1 MEEHQEA
8 GKESKPSCTSL
19 NLQGDS
25 SLQVEI
31 SDAVSERDKV
41 KFTVQTKS
49 CLPHFAQ
56 TEFSVVRLHEEFIWL
71 HDAYVENEDY
81 AGLIIPPAPP
91 RPDFEASREKL
102 QKLGEGDS
110 SVTREEFA
118 KMKQELEAEYL
129 AIFKKTVAMH
139 EVFLQRLAAHPT
151 LRRDHNFF
159 VFLEYGQ
166 DLSVRGKNRK
176 ELLGGFLRNIVKSAD
191 EALITGMSGLKEV
204 DEFFEH
210 ERTFL
215 LEYHPRIRDAC
226 LRADR
231 VMHSH
236 KCTQGPGAPGFH
248 TPSPQR
254 SYSSGEG
261 TENALP
267 MATNTSGGLDVQG
280 KGLMEASPPAGLAD
294 DYIPISAALS
304 SLGTQEVNQLKMSFL
319 KLAELFER
327 LRKLEGR
334 VASDQDLKLS
344 DMLRYY
350 TRDSQAAK
358 VRGGPRAELVPGG
371 QSLYPEASGTG
382 EGGQAGKG
390 QGQGSCAPAGPRTC
404 CTGGFGRWPTTR
416 TPARHWTR
424 RAPGTGRCGPL
435 RATSSC
441 AASASNAF
449 LTQPSRVRPAA
460 LEPLPLGCPPCQG
473 PHASPLQS
481 SWTSSPAA
489 SPPSARIL
497 SSWRSWSSNMQRP
510 APCFCGTP
518 LSSSKGNLRAT
529 GACSGA
535 SRDEPPSPPTTGATS
550 QAPRPLGAGPTPC
563 PQVPGPARGQGSMG
577 TIPGH
582 R

>member
-1 MEEHQEA
+1 M
-8 GKESKPSCTSL
+8 L
-19 NLQGDS
+19 VDLQGDS

-56 TEFSVVRLHEEFIWL
+56 TEFSVVRQHEEFIWL
-71 HDAYVENEDY
+71 HDAYVENEEY

-110 SVTREEFA
+110 SISREEFA

-204 DEFFEH
+204 DDFFEH

-215 LEYHPRIRDAC
+215 LEYHTRIRDAC

-231 VMHSH
+231 VMRSH
-236 KCTQGPGAPGFH
+236 KC
-248 TPSPQR
+248 
-254 SYSSGEG
+254 
-261 TENALP
+261 
-267 MATNTSGGLDVQG
+267 
-280 KGLMEASPPAGLAD
+280 LAD

-304 SLGTQEVNQLKMSFL
+304 RLGTQEVPFPLPTFL
-319 KLAELFER
+319 TQ
-327 LRKLEGR
+327 KLEGR
-334 VASDQDLKLS
+334 VASDEDLKLS

-350 TRDSQAAK
+350 ARDSQAAK
-358 VRGGPRAELVPGG
+358 DL
-371 QSLYPEASGTG
+371 LY
-382 EGGQAGKG
+382 
-390 QGQGSCAPAGPRTC
+390 
-404 CTGGFGRWPTTR
+404 
-416 TPARHWTR
+416 R
-424 RAPGTGRCGPL
+424 RL
-435 RATSSC
+435 RAL
-441 AASASNAF
+441 ADYENANKA
-449 LTQPSRVRPAA
+449 LDRARTRNREVRPAESHQQLCCQRFERLSDSAKQELMDFKSRRVSSFRKNLIELAELELKHAKASTLLLRNTLVA
-460 LEPLPLGCPPCQG
+460 L
-473 PHASPLQS
+473 
-481 SWTSSPAA
+481 
-489 SPPSARIL
+489 
-497 SSWRSWSSNMQRP
+497 
-510 APCFCGTP
+510 
-518 LSSSKGNLRAT
+518 KGK
-529 GACSGA
+529 
-535 SRDEPPSPPTTGATS
+535 P
-550 QAPRPLGAGPTPC
+550 
-563 PQVPGPARGQGSMG
+563 
-577 TIPGH
+577 
-582 R
+582 

>member
-8 GKESKPSCTSL
+8 GKESKPSCASL

-236 KCTQGPGAPGFH
+236 KC
-248 TPSPQR
+248 
-254 SYSSGEG
+254 
-261 TENALP
+261 
-267 MATNTSGGLDVQG
+267 
-280 KGLMEASPPAGLAD
+280 LAD

-371 QSLYPEASGTG
+371 RWDWGGRAGRPGPGILCTCRPQDLLYRRLRALADYENASKALDKARTRNR
-382 EGGQAGKG
+382 EVRAAESHQQLCCQRFERLSDSAKQGKAR
-390 QGQGSCAPAGPRTC
+390 GSGAPA
-404 CTGGFGRWPTTR
+404 TGLPTL
-416 TPARHWTR
+416 
-424 RAPGTGRCGPL
+424 PG
-435 RATSSC
+435 S
-441 AASASNAF
+441 
-449 LTQPSRVRPAA
+449 
-460 LEPLPLGCPPCQG
+460 PC
-473 PHASPLQS
+473 L
-481 SWTSSPAA
+481 SSPELMDFKSRRVSSFRKNLVELAELELKHAKA
-489 SPPSARIL
+489 STLLLRNTLVIL
-497 SSWRSWSSNMQRP
+497 
-510 APCFCGTP
+510 
-518 LSSSKGNLRAT
+518 KG
-529 GACSGA
+529 
-535 SRDEPPSPPTTGATS
+535 EP
-550 QAPRPLGAGPTPC
+550 
-563 PQVPGPARGQGSMG
+563 
-577 TIPGH
+577 
-582 R
+582 

>member
-1 MEEHQEA
+1 MEEHREA
-8 GKESKPSCTSL
+8 GKESKPSSMSVD
-19 NLQGDS
+19 LQGDS

-49 CLPHFAQ
+49 CVPHFAQ
-56 TEFSVVRLHEEFIWL
+56 TEFSVVRHHEEFIWL
-71 HDAYVENEDY
+71 HNAYVENEEY
-81 AGLIIPPAPP
+81 AGLIREDFQLCPSLEQIPPAPP

-110 SVTREEFA
+110 SITREEFA
-118 KMKQELEAEYL
+118 KMKEELEAEYL

-204 DEFFEH
+204 DDFFEH

-215 LEYHPRIRDAC
+215 LEYHTRIRDAC

-236 KCTQGPGAPGFH
+236 KC
-248 TPSPQR
+248 
-254 SYSSGEG
+254 
-261 TENALP
+261 
-267 MATNTSGGLDVQG
+267 
-280 KGLMEASPPAGLAD
+280 LAD

-304 SLGTQEVNQLKMSFL
+304 SLGTQEVNQLKTSFL

-334 VASDQDLKLS
+334 VASDEDLKLS

-350 TRDSQAAK
+350 VRDSQAAK
-358 VRGGPRAELVPGG
+358 DLLYRRLRALADYENANKALDKARTRNREVRTAESHQQLCCQRFERLSDSAKQELMDFRSRRVSSFRKNLMELAELE
-371 QSLYPEASGTG
+371 LKHAKASTLLLRNTLVIL
-382 EGGQAGKG
+382 KG
-390 QGQGSCAPAGPRTC
+390 DP
-404 CTGGFGRWPTTR
+404 
-416 TPARHWTR
+416 
-424 RAPGTGRCGPL
+424 
-435 RATSSC
+435 
-441 AASASNAF
+441 
-449 LTQPSRVRPAA
+449 
-460 LEPLPLGCPPCQG
+460 
-473 PHASPLQS
+473 
-481 SWTSSPAA
+481 
-489 SPPSARIL
+489 
-497 SSWRSWSSNMQRP
+497 
-510 APCFCGTP
+510 
-518 LSSSKGNLRAT
+518 
-529 GACSGA
+529 
-535 SRDEPPSPPTTGATS
+535 
-550 QAPRPLGAGPTPC
+550 
-563 PQVPGPARGQGSMG
+563 
-577 TIPGH
+577 
-582 R
+582 

>member
-8 GKESKPSCTSL
+8 GKESKPSCASL

-236 KCTQGPGAPGFH
+236 KC
-248 TPSPQR
+248 
-254 SYSSGEG
+254 
-261 TENALP
+261 
-267 MATNTSGGLDVQG
+267 
-280 KGLMEASPPAGLAD
+280 LAE

-358 VRGGPRAELVPGG
+358 DLLYRRLRALADYENASKALDKARTRNREVRAAESHQQLCCQRFERLSDSAKQGKARGSGAPATGLPTLPGSPCLSSPELMDFKSRRVSSFRKNLVELAELE
-371 QSLYPEASGTG
+371 LKHAKASTLLLRNTLVILKG
-382 EGGQAGKG
+382 E
-390 QGQGSCAPAGPRTC
+390 P
-404 CTGGFGRWPTTR
+404 
-416 TPARHWTR
+416 
-424 RAPGTGRCGPL
+424 
-435 RATSSC
+435 
-441 AASASNAF
+441 
-449 LTQPSRVRPAA
+449 
-460 LEPLPLGCPPCQG
+460 
-473 PHASPLQS
+473 
-481 SWTSSPAA
+481 
-489 SPPSARIL
+489 
-497 SSWRSWSSNMQRP
+497 
-510 APCFCGTP
+510 
-518 LSSSKGNLRAT
+518 
-529 GACSGA
+529 
-535 SRDEPPSPPTTGATS
+535 
-550 QAPRPLGAGPTPC
+550 
-563 PQVPGPARGQGSMG
+563 
-577 TIPGH
+577 
-582 R
+582 

>member
-1 MEEHQEA
+1 M
-8 GKESKPSCTSL
+8 L
-19 NLQGDS
+19 VDLQGDS

-56 TEFSVVRLHEEFIWL
+56 TEFSVVRQHEEFIWL
-71 HDAYVENEDY
+71 HDAYVENEEY

-110 SVTREEFA
+110 SISREEFA

-204 DEFFEH
+204 DDFFEH

-215 LEYHPRIRDAC
+215 LEYHTRIRDAC

-231 VMHSH
+231 VMRSH
-236 KCTQGPGAPGFH
+236 KC
-248 TPSPQR
+248 
-254 SYSSGEG
+254 
-261 TENALP
+261 
-267 MATNTSGGLDVQG
+267 
-280 KGLMEASPPAGLAD
+280 LAD

-304 SLGTQEVNQLKMSFL
+304 
-319 KLAELFER
+319 R
-327 LRKLEGR
+327 LPLTTTLPPSPCKLEGR
-334 VASDQDLKLS
+334 VASDEDLKLS

-350 TRDSQAAK
+350 ARDSQAAK
-358 VRGGPRAELVPGG
+358 DL
-371 QSLYPEASGTG
+371 LY
-382 EGGQAGKG
+382 
-390 QGQGSCAPAGPRTC
+390 
-404 CTGGFGRWPTTR
+404 
-416 TPARHWTR
+416 R
-424 RAPGTGRCGPL
+424 RL
-435 RATSSC
+435 RAL
-441 AASASNAF
+441 ADYENANKA
-449 LTQPSRVRPAA
+449 LDRARTRNREVRPAESHQQLCCQRFERLSDSAKQELMDFKSRRVSSFRKNLIELAELELKHAKASTLLLRNTLVA
-460 LEPLPLGCPPCQG
+460 L
-473 PHASPLQS
+473 
-481 SWTSSPAA
+481 
-489 SPPSARIL
+489 
-497 SSWRSWSSNMQRP
+497 
-510 APCFCGTP
+510 
-518 LSSSKGNLRAT
+518 KGK
-529 GACSGA
+529 
-535 SRDEPPSPPTTGATS
+535 P
-550 QAPRPLGAGPTPC
+550 
-563 PQVPGPARGQGSMG
+563 
-577 TIPGH
+577 
-582 R
+582 

>member
-1 MEEHQEA
+1 MEEHLEA
-8 GKESKPSCTSL
+8 GKESKPSSMSPD
-19 NLQGDS
+19 LQGDS
-25 SLQVEI
+25 SLLVEI

-49 CLPHFAQ
+49 CVPHFAQ
-56 TEFSVVRLHEEFIWL
+56 TEFSVVRHHEEFIWL
-71 HDAYVENEDY
+71 HNAYVENEEY

-110 SVTREEFA
+110 SITREEFA
-118 KMKQELEAEYL
+118 KMKEELEAEYL

-204 DEFFEH
+204 DDFFEH

-215 LEYHPRIRDAC
+215 LEYHTRIRDAC

-236 KCTQGPGAPGFH
+236 KC
-248 TPSPQR
+248 
-254 SYSSGEG
+254 
-261 TENALP
+261 
-267 MATNTSGGLDVQG
+267 
-280 KGLMEASPPAGLAD
+280 LAD

-304 SLGTQEVNQLKMSFL
+304 SLGTQEVNQLKTSFL

-334 VASDQDLKLS
+334 VASDEDLKLS

-350 TRDSQAAK
+350 LRDSQAAK
-358 VRGGPRAELVPGG
+358 DLLYRRLRALADYENANKALDKARTRNREVRTAESHQQLCCQRFERLSDSAKQGKPHGPGAPATALLTLPGSPFLSSPELMDFRSRRVSSFRKNLIELAELELKHAKVSPPASP
-371 QSLYPEASGTG
+371 SLLA
-382 EGGQAGKG
+382 
-390 QGQGSCAPAGPRTC
+390 
-404 CTGGFGRWPTTR
+404 
-416 TPARHWTR
+416 
-424 RAPGTGRCGPL
+424 
-435 RATSSC
+435 
-441 AASASNAF
+441 AF
-449 LTQPSRVRPAA
+449 LASHRWASR
-460 LEPLPLGCPPCQG
+460 
-473 PHASPLQS
+473 
-481 SWTSSPAA
+481 
-489 SPPSARIL
+489 
-497 SSWRSWSSNMQRP
+497 
-510 APCFCGTP
+510 P
-518 LSSSKGNLRAT
+518 LSSVLAHG
-529 GACSGA
+529 GCG
-535 SRDEPPSPPTTGATS
+535 G
-550 QAPRPLGAGPTPC
+550 
-563 PQVPGPARGQGSMG
+563 ARGGRSGCQEQPQLFKTTVPHFGSG
-577 TIPGH
+577 PFPSVIGSEASINGSCYC
-582 R
+582 

>member
-236 KCTQGPGAPGFH
+236 KC
-248 TPSPQR
+248 
-254 SYSSGEG
+254 
-261 TENALP
+261 
-267 MATNTSGGLDVQG
+267 
-280 KGLMEASPPAGLAD
+280 LAE

-518 LSSSKGNLRAT
+518 LSSSKGSLRAT
-529 GACSGA
+529 GVCSGA

>member
-1 MEEHQEA
+1 M
-8 GKESKPSCTSL
+8 SPD
-19 NLQGDS
+19 LQGDS

-49 CLPHFAQ
+49 CVPHLAR
-56 TEFSVVRLHEEFIWL
+56 TEFSVVRHHEEFIWL
-71 HDAYVENEDY
+71 HNAYVENEEY

-110 SVTREEFA
+110 SITREEFA
-118 KMKQELEAEYL
+118 KMKEELEAEYL

-204 DEFFEH
+204 DDFFEH

-215 LEYHPRIRDAC
+215 LEYHTRIRDAC

-236 KCTQGPGAPGFH
+236 KC
-248 TPSPQR
+248 
-254 SYSSGEG
+254 
-261 TENALP
+261 
-267 MATNTSGGLDVQG
+267 
-280 KGLMEASPPAGLAD
+280 LAD

-304 SLGTQEVNQLKMSFL
+304 SLGTQEVNQLKTSFL

-334 VASDQDLKLS
+334 VASDEDLKLS

-350 TRDSQAAK
+350 LRDSQAAK
-358 VRGGPRAELVPGG
+358 DLLYRRLRALADYENANKALDKARTRNREVRTAESHQQLCCQRFERLSDSAKQGKPHGPGAPATALLTLPGSPFLSSPELMDFRSRRVSSFRKNLIELAELELKHAKVSPPASP
-371 QSLYPEASGTG
+371 SLLA
-382 EGGQAGKG
+382 
-390 QGQGSCAPAGPRTC
+390 
-404 CTGGFGRWPTTR
+404 
-416 TPARHWTR
+416 
-424 RAPGTGRCGPL
+424 
-435 RATSSC
+435 
-441 AASASNAF
+441 AF
-449 LTQPSRVRPAA
+449 LASHRWASR
-460 LEPLPLGCPPCQG
+460 
-473 PHASPLQS
+473 
-481 SWTSSPAA
+481 
-489 SPPSARIL
+489 
-497 SSWRSWSSNMQRP
+497 
-510 APCFCGTP
+510 P
-518 LSSSKGNLRAT
+518 LSSVLAHG
-529 GACSGA
+529 GCG
-535 SRDEPPSPPTTGATS
+535 G
-550 QAPRPLGAGPTPC
+550 
-563 PQVPGPARGQGSMG
+563 ARGEVRLPGAAPAVQDHSSPFWIR
-577 TIPGH
+577 TIPFCH
-582 R
+582 W

>member
-1 MEEHQEA
+1 MEEHREA
-8 GKESKPSCTSL
+8 GKESKPSSMSVD
-19 NLQGDS
+19 LQGDS

-49 CLPHFAQ
+49 CVPHFAQ
-56 TEFSVVRLHEEFIWL
+56 TEFSVVRHHEEFIWL
-71 HDAYVENEDY
+71 HNAYVENEEY
-81 AGLIIPPAPP
+81 AGLIREDFQLCPSLEQIPPAPP

-110 SVTREEFA
+110 SITREEFA
-118 KMKQELEAEYL
+118 KMKEELEAEYL

-204 DEFFEH
+204 DDFFEH

-215 LEYHPRIRDAC
+215 LEYHTRIRDAC

-236 KCTQGPGAPGFH
+236 KC
-248 TPSPQR
+248 
-254 SYSSGEG
+254 
-261 TENALP
+261 
-267 MATNTSGGLDVQG
+267 
-280 KGLMEASPPAGLAD
+280 LAD

-304 SLGTQEVNQLKMSFL
+304 SLGTQEVNQLKTSFL

-334 VASDQDLKLS
+334 VASDEDLKLS

-350 TRDSQAAK
+350 VCDSQAAK
-358 VRGGPRAELVPGG
+358 DLLYRRLRALADYENANKALDKARTRNREVRTAESHQQLCCQRFERLSDSAKQELMDFRSRRVSSFRKNLMELAELE
-371 QSLYPEASGTG
+371 LKHAKASTLLLRNTLVILKG
-382 EGGQAGKG
+382 E
-390 QGQGSCAPAGPRTC
+390 P
-404 CTGGFGRWPTTR
+404 
-416 TPARHWTR
+416 
-424 RAPGTGRCGPL
+424 
-435 RATSSC
+435 
-441 AASASNAF
+441 
-449 LTQPSRVRPAA
+449 
-460 LEPLPLGCPPCQG
+460 
-473 PHASPLQS
+473 
-481 SWTSSPAA
+481 
-489 SPPSARIL
+489 
-497 SSWRSWSSNMQRP
+497 
-510 APCFCGTP
+510 
-518 LSSSKGNLRAT
+518 
-529 GACSGA
+529 
-535 SRDEPPSPPTTGATS
+535 
-550 QAPRPLGAGPTPC
+550 
-563 PQVPGPARGQGSMG
+563 
-577 TIPGH
+577 
-582 R
+582 

>member
-1 MEEHQEA
+1 MSETSPPRQ
-8 GKESKPSCTSL
+8 PSSTSVDP
-19 NLQGDS
+19 QGDS

-56 TEFSVVRLHEEFIWL
+56 TEFSVVRQHEEFIWL
-71 HDAYVENEDY
+71 HDAYVENEEY

-110 SVTREEFA
+110 SITREEFA

-191 EALITGMSGLKEV
+191 EALITSMSGLKEV
-204 DEFFEH
+204 DDFFEH

-215 LEYHPRIRDAC
+215 LEYHTRIRDAC

-231 VMHSH
+231 VMQSH
-236 KCTQGPGAPGFH
+236 KC
-248 TPSPQR
+248 
-254 SYSSGEG
+254 
-261 TENALP
+261 
-267 MATNTSGGLDVQG
+267 
-280 KGLMEASPPAGLAD
+280 LAD
-294 DYIPISAALS
+294 DYIPMSAALS
-304 SLGTQEVNQLKMSFL
+304 SLGTQEVNQLKTSFL

-334 VASDQDLKLS
+334 VASDEDLKLS

-350 TRDSQAAK
+350 MRDSQAAK
-358 VRGGPRAELVPGG
+358 DLLYRRLRALADYENANKALDKARTRNREVRTAESNQQLCCRRFERLSDSAKQELMDFKSRRVSSFRKNLIELAELELKHAKVSPPASVP
-371 QSLYPEASGTG
+371 
-382 EGGQAGKG
+382 
-390 QGQGSCAPAGPRTC
+390 SCCPSAIHSQTSRFLPNACKYVSR
-404 CTGGFGRWPTTR
+404 GRWT
-416 TPARHWTR
+416 
-424 RAPGTGRCGPL
+424 L
-435 RATSSC
+435 
-441 AASASNAF
+441 
-449 LTQPSRVRPAA
+449 
-460 LEPLPLGCPPCQG
+460 
-473 PHASPLQS
+473 
-481 SWTSSPAA
+481 SSP
-489 SPPSARIL
+489 S
-497 SSWRSWSSNMQRP
+497 
-510 APCFCGTP
+510 
-518 LSSSKGNLRAT
+518 
-529 GACSGA
+529 
-535 SRDEPPSPPTTGATS
+535 
-550 QAPRPLGAGPTPC
+550 
-563 PQVPGPARGQGSMG
+563 
-577 TIPGH
+577 
-582 R
+582 